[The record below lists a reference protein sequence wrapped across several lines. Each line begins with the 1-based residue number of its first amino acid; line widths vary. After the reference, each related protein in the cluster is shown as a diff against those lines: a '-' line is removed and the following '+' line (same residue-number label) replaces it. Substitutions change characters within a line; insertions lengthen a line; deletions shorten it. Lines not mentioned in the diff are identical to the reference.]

1 MNADSQSSNGG
12 HGRCAAGR
20 PRPSA
25 SEVARVATIVLFLL
39 PALAGGLSSCRSAA
53 PHAAAHYPTRVAR
66 TLPPNAVDVRDYGA
80 RGNGAADDRPAIQR
94 AVDACARAGG
104 GTVFLPAGDYWLDS
118 GVVPTGV
125 NAFFAVVLGNGV
137 RLVGEGRG
145 RTVLHSSRKGLNL
158 IGATHAFGVAVENL
172 TLAGGDQDGVK
183 IEGSTGVL
191 VRNVE
196 ASGLYIG
203 IAHYG
208 CTGVRV
214 VDCVSHD
221 NEAFGFC
228 FGGQPD
234 FPGGSDLSWKN
245 CDAYANS
252 EGFRVFSTTGSMPMT
267 TEVTLDDCTSH
278 DNVKSGMLATSVSRL
293 ALRYGF
299 FVDNPIAGIMVVDTH
314 DSVIDRAVATGNHGY
329 GDVFVAPWPTTDWWG
344 SYGPCSN
351 VEVIPWLFDS
361 GFGVVPQ

>member
-1 MNADSQSSNGG
+1 MPAD
-12 HGRCAAGR
+12 
-20 PRPSA
+20 
-25 SEVARVATIVLFLL
+25 
-39 PALAGGLSSCRSAA
+39 
-53 PHAAAHYPTRVAR
+53 
-66 TLPPNAVDVRDYGA
+66 AVDVRDYGA
-80 RGNGAADDRPAIQR
+80 RGDGTVDDRPAIQR
-94 AVDACARAGG
+94 AIDSCVRSGG
-104 GTVFLPAGDYWLDS
+104 GTVYLPAGDYWLDS
-118 GVVPTGV
+118 GVMPTGV
-125 NAFFAVVLGNGV
+125 NAYLAVVLGSGV
-137 RLVGEGRG
+137 RLVGAGRG
-145 RTVLHSSRKGLNL
+145 STVLHSSRKGLNL
-158 IGATHAFGVAVENL
+158 IGATHASRVAVEDL

-203 IAHYG
+203 VAQYG

-214 VDCVSHD
+214 MDCVSHD

-228 FGGQPD
+228 FGGQLD

-252 EGFRVFSTTGSMPMT
+252 EGFRVFSKAGSTPMI

-293 ALRYGF
+293 AVRYGF
-299 FVDNPIAGIMVVDTH
+299 FVNNPIAGIMVVDTH
-314 DSVIDRAVATGNHGY
+314 DSAIVRAVCKGNHGY
-329 GDVFVAPWPTTDWWG
+329 GDVFVAPWPTADWWA

-361 GFGVVPQ
+361 GFVVVPR